1 MLCII
6 AGHFGIATADHF
18 VYTFHVPLF
27 FLLSG
32 YFFSTKASFPSFM
45 KQKARQLLLPYY
57 VTGIAILITATVVNH
72 FVWPESQRFTKRQ
85 EHSRGFAVWR
95 RNAPYRPLRNKAD
108 WSAMV
113 PLGLILLNGLYAS
126 ST

>member
-72 FVWPESQRFTKRQ
+72 FVWPEVNALQNAKSILGALLYGAGTPHTDPFVIRQIDLLWFLWAYYSQGFT
-85 EHSRGFAVWR
+85 
-95 RNAPYRPLRNKAD
+95 L
-108 WSAMV
+108 
-113 PLGLILLNGLYAS
+113 S